1 MKKFILLVFVFLI
14 SLSVMAENFIVDSY
28 SIDIKVKE
36 DSSMEISETIL
47 VDFHTPSHGI
57 YRDIQYKFDN
67 PNNNPFDSVIAK
79 VENISSPSL
88 FKTEKSNDYY
98 RLYLGDE
105 KKETS
110 GKEEYNIKY
119 TYSLSRDLYSS
130 YDSLFY
136 NIISPAWDTE
146 INNIEWSIE
155 LPKPISKDKIWVYV
169 GEENSTKKVNYTLNS
184 TNTIISGEEEKLD
197 PLSGLTIRTVMNEG
211 YWNIE
216 EEKDNSSFFLL
227 LSLILCFIFF
237 VISIVL
243 YYCYGVDKT
252 LSVLKRIEAPKGI
265 TPLDLSY
272 ILSGSINQNND
283 LCAMLFYWAEKG
295 YITIKEEYKGKDKD
309 YIINKKKDLP
319 EDANK
324 SEKALFDLIFASN
337 DISVSLKKLA
347 ESDFS
352 SKFPFDITKALKEE
366 YTKGEKCLTNRTSYT
381 LKGTLLV
388 LLALLSVPT
397 GILTSLKYS
406 GELSFLLSFIFLVL
420 FTVEGIFGELLQTK
434 SFLWKRRT
442 KKAVFISSLSIPL
455 LFVLLVLIISN
466 IAQLNKPISQIVM
479 SLDVIL
485 ISLSALITTH
495 IERRSDFGNEILEEC
510 LGYRDFIINCSEEE
524 LKEMENDEG
533 EIYRKNM
540 PYAISIGKSKVWSDK
555 YENISIPYPTWFDGK
570 TDGNPYLFWYLVHM
584 SMSSNYQSHYE
595 SHISTTSSS
604 GSFSV
609 GGGFSGGGGGSW

>member
-1 MKKFILLVFVFLI
+1 
-14 SLSVMAENFIVDSY
+14 MAENFVVDSY
-28 SIDIKVKE
+28 SIDIKVNE
-36 DSSMEISETIL
+36 DSSMEISENLI

-67 PNNNPFDSVIAK
+67 PNDNPFDQVKAK
-79 VENISSPSL
+79 VENISSPNL
-88 FKTEKSNDYY
+88 FKTEKSNGYY
-98 RLYLGDE
+98 RLYLGNKDE
-105 KKETS
+105 EKI
-110 GKEEYNIKY
+110 GKEEYSIKY

-146 INNIEWSIE
+146 INNVVWSIE
-155 LPKPISKDKIWVYV
+155 LPKPISKDQVWVYV
-169 GEENSTKKVNYTLNS
+169 GEEDSTKKGNYTLNS
-184 TNTIISGEEEKLD
+184 TNTIISGEEEKLA
-197 PLSGLTIRTVMNEG
+197 PLSGLTIRTVMDEG
-211 YWNIE
+211 YWKIE

-227 LSLILCFIFF
+227 LSLLLCFIFF
-237 VISIVL
+237 VASIIL
-243 YYCYGVDKT
+243 YYRYGVDKT

-272 ILSGSINQNND
+272 IISGSINQNND

-295 YITIKEEYKGKDKD
+295 YIRIKEEQKGKDKD
-309 YIINKKKDLP
+309 YIINKEKDLP

-337 DISVSLKKLA
+337 DSSVSLKELA

-366 YTKGEKCLTNRTSYT
+366 YTKNERCLTNRTSYI
-381 LKGTLLV
+381 LKNTLLV
-388 LLALLSVPT
+388 LLALLSLST

-406 GELSFLLSFIFLVL
+406 GELSFLLSFVFLVL

-442 KKAVFISSLSIPL
+442 KKIVFISSLSVPL

-466 IAQLNKPISQIVM
+466 IAQLNKPTSQVVM
-479 SLDVIL
+479 SLNVVL

-540 PYAISIGKSKVWSDK
+540 PFAISMGKSKVWSDK
-555 YENISIPYPTWFDGK
+555 YENISIPYPSWYEGK
-570 TDGNPYLFWYLVHM
+570 TDGNPYLLWYLIHM

-595 SHISTTSSS
+595 SHITTNNS